1 MATNNGTHPSGRARR
16 LARLLLLFLLS
27 AAILGSC
34 VSYPAE
40 DAALILLQNPS
51 PGVRIIQQA
60 DRIVFVPERAEAGL
74 LFYPGALVA
83 PEAYAPLMDTLAA
96 RGILCVLLRMPGN
109 LAVLKQGAAESAR
122 GDYPEISRWLVGGH
136 SLGGSIAAHAAAA
149 NSGHY
154 DGLVLLASFPAD
166 DLRESDLPVLS
177 VYGSEDHVLDRESF
191 AAAKR
196 LLPEDTRE
204 LVLPGGCH
212 AGFGFYGPQRG
223 DGMPALSREEQI
235 SRTAEAIITMLH

>member
-1 MATNNGTHPSGRARR
+1 MLTSKGAAPSGCARR
-16 LARLLLLFLLS
+16 IVPLLLLLS
-27 AAILGSC
+27 LAAAMLGTC

-51 PGVRIIQQA
+51 PDVRVIVEA
-60 DRIVFVPERAEAGL
+60 DRIVFLPERAEAGL

-83 PEAYAPLMDTLAA
+83 PEAYAPLMDALAA
-96 RGILCVLLRMPGN
+96 RGMLCVLLRMPGN

-136 SLGGSIAAHAAAA
+136 SLGGSIAARAAAA
-149 NSGHY
+149 NSSHF

-166 DLRESDLPVLS
+166 DLRESGLHVLS
-177 VYGSEDHVLDRESF
+177 VYGSGDHVLDRESY
-191 AAAKR
+191 AAAKA

-204 LVLPGGCH
+204 LVLSGGCH

-223 DGMPALSREEQI
+223 DGTPTLSREEQI
-235 SRTAEAIITMLH
+235 TQTAEAIITMIH

>member
-1 MATNNGTHPSGRARR
+1 MLTNKGTVPSGRARR
-16 LARLLLLFLLS
+16 IARLLLLFLL
-27 AAILGSC
+27 AAAMLGTC

-40 DAALILLQNPS
+40 DAAPILLRNPS
-51 PGVRIIQQA
+51 PGVRVTVEA
-60 DRIVFVPERAEAGL
+60 DRIVFVPERTEAGL

-83 PEAYAPLMDTLAA
+83 PEAYAPLMDALAA
-96 RGILCVLLRMPGN
+96 RGMLCVLLRMPGN

-122 GDYPEISRWLVGGH
+122 GDYPGISRWLVGGH
-136 SLGGSIAAHAAAA
+136 SLGGSIAARAAAA

-166 DLRESDLPVLS
+166 DLRESRLPVLS
-177 VYGSEDHVLDRESF
+177 VYGSEDHVLDRENY

-204 LVLPGGCH
+204 LVLSGGCH
-212 AGFGFYGPQRG
+212 AGFGLYGPQRG
-223 DGMPALSREEQI
+223 DGTPTLSREEQI
-235 SRTAEAIITMLH
+235 AQTAEAIIAMIH